1 MSTSGQHRLT
11 SAQAISIAKRARK
24 LLRAGR
30 ITHRQFVIL
39 DCLLWSC
46 RNPVTGAIVVSYTA
60 LQKLCHVSRETI
72 AGALRVLGELGVLT
86 KIKLRVRVLWGGS
99 VASRQATNAY
109 ILHPRTEFGSRPVR
123 IITIER
129 QEAHDDCGRIGQGP
143 IPDLLAAR
151 RAAWEAGLVGIGAGA
166 TKAW

>member
-11 SAQAISIAKRARK
+11 SSQAISIAKRGRK

-39 DCLLWSC
+39 DCLLWAC
-46 RNPVTGAIVVSYTA
+46 RNPVTGAIMVSYTA
-60 LQKLCHVSRETI
+60 LCRLCHVSRETI

-109 ILHPRTEFGSRPVR
+109 ILHQRTEFGGATV
-123 IITIER
+123 IQTTIEKQVALEER
-129 QEAHDDCGRIGQGP
+129 RGGS
-143 IPDLLAAR
+143 PDLLAAR
-151 RAAWEAGLVGIGAGA
+151 RAAWEAGFVGIGAPVA
-166 TKAW
+166 KAW